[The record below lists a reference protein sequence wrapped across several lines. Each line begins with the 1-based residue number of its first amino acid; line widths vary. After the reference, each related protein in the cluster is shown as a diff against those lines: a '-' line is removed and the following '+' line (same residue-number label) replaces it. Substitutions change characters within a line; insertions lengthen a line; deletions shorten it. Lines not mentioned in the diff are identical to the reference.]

1 MLIGCIGVVS
11 GLLQRGYVRS
21 AMSKIGEDRMAQRG
35 FASCAVAFF
44 LLSLVPLFAAQH
56 HLIAVLI
63 LHAAAL
69 FLAITSA
76 TVVTSLTAYT
86 SLQCDQEFPNSP
98 CRPTRPAPLAASP
111 LHVQSRASHYHR
123 STRAVPPLCRSPPHP
138 PLRPFSL
145 HSPSRPSLL
154 HSPLPLLCC
163 TRR

>member
-86 SLQCDQEFPNSP
+86 PLQCDQESEND
-98 CRPTRPAPLAASP
+98 TGKPLKLDP
-111 LHVQSRASHYHR
+111 
-123 STRAVPPLCRSPPHP
+123 
-138 PLRPFSL
+138 
-145 HSPSRPSLL
+145 
-154 HSPLPLLCC
+154 
-163 TRR
+163 